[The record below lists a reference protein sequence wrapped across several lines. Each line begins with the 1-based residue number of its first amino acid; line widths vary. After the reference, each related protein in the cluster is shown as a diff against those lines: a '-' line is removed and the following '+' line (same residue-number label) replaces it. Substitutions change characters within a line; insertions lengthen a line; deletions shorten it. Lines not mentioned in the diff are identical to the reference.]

1 MEIPRVSKSV
11 EQIVRLEKDKSGAVK
26 PVVLYKKPRSKRKKG
41 SPGVRVIE
49 KAIWRLANA
58 NRAYVDTYVGLHNNS
73 NRKNKDG
80 WLIDL
85 GKNVAKAARNGRKN
99 LRVNRWIMM

>member
-11 EQIVRLEKDKSGAVK
+11 EKIVRLEKDKSGTVK
-26 PVVLYKKPRSKRKKG
+26 PVVLYQKPRSKRKKG
-41 SPGVRVIE
+41 SQGVRVIE

-58 NRAYVDTYVGLHNNS
+58 NRAYVDSYVGLHNNS
-73 NRKNKDG
+73 NRRNKDG

-85 GKNVAKAARNGRKN
+85 GKNVAKASRRGKKA
-99 LRVNRWIMM
+99 LRVNRWITM

>member
-11 EQIVRLEKDKSGAVK
+11 EKIVRLEKDKSGAVK
-26 PVVLYKKPRSKRKKG
+26 PVVLYTKPRSKRKKG
-41 SPGVRVIE
+41 SPGVRGIE
-49 KAIWRLANA
+49 KAVWRLANA
-58 NRAYVDTYVGLHNNS
+58 QRAYIDTYVGLHNNS

-85 GKNVAKAARNGRKN
+85 GKNVTKAARRGRKN
-99 LRVNRWIMM
+99 LRINRWIMM

>member
-1 MEIPRVSKSV
+1 MQIPRVSKSV
-11 EQIVRLEKDKSGAVK
+11 QKIVQLEKDKSGGVK
-26 PVVLYKKPRSKRKKG
+26 PVVLYQKPRGKRKKG

-58 NRAYVDTYVGLHNNS
+58 NRAYVDSYVGLHNDS
-73 NRKNKDG
+73 NRRNKDG

-85 GKNVAKAARNGRKN
+85 GKNVAKASRRGRKA
-99 LRVNRWIMM
+99 LRINRWITM